1 MGRYASVNMSE
12 FNQNRKKAVA
22 DMLTRGGKVQRDG
35 IGVYMRWMAQ
45 MAPPSIGKQDI
56 DPRFYS
62 RPMMLLPKEIN
73 RPGNRHVQKD
83 KEALKQGYSWK
94 MYVRGKPRYFKSA
107 KHGSKP
113 PPEMQKMEHI
123 NFRGL
128 LRWGFVQSLPDIGV
142 AIPVAV
148 RGLAKIKT
156 GKGLRNNGVIVSDA
170 TIGSGEPQRIVVRVS
185 NSAPG
190 ANQRVESLG
199 RMRAIAKYNEYVNT
213 MSQKLHS
220 KQVKL

>member
-1 MGRYASVNMSE
+1 MGKYASVNMSE
-12 FNQNRKKAVA
+12 YNQNRKKAVS

-45 MAPPSIGKQDI
+45 MAPPSIGQQEIAK
-56 DPRFYS
+56 RFYS

-107 KHGSKP
+107 KHGPKP
-113 PPEMQKMEHI
+113 PPDMKKMEHI

-148 RGLAKIKT
+148 RGLAKLQT
-156 GKGLRNNGVIVSDA
+156 GRGLRNDSVLVSEAHMGFSGPTTITVKIV
-170 TIGSGEPQRIVVRVS
+170 
-185 NSAPG
+185 NHAPG
-190 ANQRVESLG
+190 AGPRVEALG
-199 RMRAIAKYNEYVNT
+199 RPRAIAKFTEYMNT
-213 MSQKLHS
+213 MSLKLQG
-220 KQVKL
+220 KKVQL

>member
-1 MGRYASVNMSE
+1 MGKYASVNMIE
-12 FNQNRKKAVA
+12 FNTNRKKAVA

-45 MAPPSIGKQDI
+45 MSPPSIGQQEIAK
-56 DPRFYS
+56 RFYN

-73 RPGNRHVQKD
+73 RPGNKHVQKD
-83 KEALKQGYSWK
+83 KEALRQGYSWK

-107 KHGSKP
+107 KHGSGVPK
-113 PPEMQKMEHI
+113 EMKKMEHI

-128 LRWGFVQSLPDIGV
+128 LRWGFVQSLPDVGV

-148 RGLAKIKT
+148 RGLAKLQT
-156 GKGLRNNGVIVSDA
+156 GRGLRNDSVIVSDA
-170 TIGSGEPQRIVVRVS
+170 HMGFSEPTTITVKVV
-185 NSAPG
+185 NNAPG
-190 ANQRVESLG
+190 AGPRVEALG
-199 RMRAIAKYNEYVNT
+199 RPRAIAKYTEYLNT
-213 MSQKLHS
+213 MSLKLHR